1 MTTKHRSPWSA
12 KEDSLLG
19 TASDAEIAERLGRTT
34 RAVEARRERLGIK
47 AQHRIGKVWPARVL
61 ALLGK
66 VPDTEIA
73 AMMDVWSL
81 TVLKKRRSL
90 GIPSY
95 QSKQRK
101 RVK

>member
-1 MTTKHRSPWSA
+1 MPTKHRQPWTA
-12 KEDSLLG
+12 AEDKLLG
-19 TASDAEIAERLGRTT
+19 TDADKEIARRIGRTT
-34 RAVEARRERLGIK
+34 RAVETRREKLGIK

-95 QSKQRK
+95 QSKQRGK
-101 RVK
+101 A

>member
-1 MTTKHRSPWSA
+1 MTSNHRSPWSA
-12 KEDSLLG
+12 AEDKLLG
-19 TASDAEIAERLGRTT
+19 TDADKEIARRLGRTT
-34 RAVEARRERLGIK
+34 RAVERRREKLGIK
-47 AQHRIGKVWPARVL
+47 AQHHIGKVWPKRVL

-66 VPDTEIA
+66 VPDAQVA

-95 QSKQRK
+95 QSRQRGK
-101 RVK
+101 A